1 MTMPLTPTRN
11 VPTLKTYH
19 VDLWP
24 LEGMAVTLKAPSR
37 GDARRIAARSFGG
50 EDITQWFADEDYWTI
65 EELIGAA

>member
-1 MTMPLTPTRN
+1 MTMPLTSARN
-11 VPTLKTYH
+11 VPALKTYH